1 MQRIRKQSKTVS
13 LMAHTQI
20 RMVQRY
26 GHWLEKRTIKELA
39 EMCRLGRFYCH
50 LGRRS
55 LTRSK
60 IVVKYR
66 EDLIPLIYD
75 KKRHCIVTVLTLE
88 MLSAREKALVEAAG
102 NTPAPSM
109 AS

>member
-1 MQRIRKQSKTVS
+1 MRRMRKKSKTAS
-13 LMAHTQI
+13 LMAHTQL

-26 GHWLEKRTIKELA
+26 GHWLEKGTIRELA

-50 LGRRS
+50 LGRLS

-66 EDLIPLIYD
+66 EGLIPLIYD
-75 KKRHCIVTVLTLE
+75 KKRHCVVTVLTME
-88 MLSAREKALVEAAG
+88 MLSAREKALVGAVG
-102 NTPAPSM
+102 NTPVPGM